1 MSVTFRSKQPYLQVA
16 HEELFHIGEVIKPCD
31 YSGNWYSEEAKL
43 EFEKLPDPD
52 RVNSSYL
59 FCEGEKHNEITLE
72 REDAIAGMR
81 EYIKKRGDWLIV
93 ELSPDGKAL
102 EEPGG
107 TIFECKTP
115 WYNLTPAIYTGKTPA
130 DGKTFVFNQGEE
142 QNCYVTSNLEEIK
155 LLRGYIKTLADKSIY
170 EVK

>member
-52 RVNSSYL
+52 RVNGSYL

-102 EEPGG
+102 EEP
-107 TIFECKTP
+107 
-115 WYNLTPAIYTGKTPA
+115 
-130 DGKTFVFNQGEE
+130 
-142 QNCYVTSNLEEIK
+142 
-155 LLRGYIKTLADKSIY
+155 
-170 EVK
+170 